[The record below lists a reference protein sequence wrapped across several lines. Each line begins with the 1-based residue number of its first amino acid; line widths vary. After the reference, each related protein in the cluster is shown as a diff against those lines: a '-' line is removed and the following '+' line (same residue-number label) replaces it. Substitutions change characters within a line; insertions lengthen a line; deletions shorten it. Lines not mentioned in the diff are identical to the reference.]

1 MNDDRFHPGTFTAGV
16 FFLVI
21 GFAFALE
28 AADVWTFKLEHFK
41 VLGPLT
47 LVAIGLAV
55 LAAST
60 WSRAHPAERST
71 DRGAPR

>member
-16 FFLVI
+16 FFFVL
-21 GFAFALE
+21 GLAFTLE
-28 AADVWTFKLEHFK
+28 AADVWTFRLEHFK

-55 LAAST
+55 LVAST
-60 WSRAHPAERST
+60 WSRAHPVERET
-71 DRGAPR
+71 DRRGPD